1 MIKEII
7 ENGHTAFICDTFD
20 HIKQF
25 IEISKQEGITYQ
37 KMGWKESY
45 EQGFFERYTQ
55 FLSTKHSSIILVRK
69 IITHMEFGVTFEYQL
84 YSRSNR
90 DYDVYGDWDDYTFV
104 NFTQILR
111 DNKLNS
117 ILDESSMY

>member
-7 ENGHTAFICDTFD
+7 ENGNTAFICDTFK

-37 KMGWKESY
+37 KMGWKES
-45 EQGFFERYTQ
+45 EEEDMFEKYTQ
-55 FLSTKHSSIILVRK
+55 FLSTKHSSIILVKKRM
-69 IITHMEFGVTFEYQL
+69 ISMEFGVRFEYQFR
-84 YSRSNR
+84 SRTYR